1 MIWRILFAAYLI
13 IAFAVFVFVAAVIIA
28 VLLYKQEKE
37 KGTNN

>member
-1 MIWRILFAAYLI
+1 MIWRTLFAIYLI
-13 IAFAVFVFVAAVIIA
+13 LALAVFIFVSSVIIA